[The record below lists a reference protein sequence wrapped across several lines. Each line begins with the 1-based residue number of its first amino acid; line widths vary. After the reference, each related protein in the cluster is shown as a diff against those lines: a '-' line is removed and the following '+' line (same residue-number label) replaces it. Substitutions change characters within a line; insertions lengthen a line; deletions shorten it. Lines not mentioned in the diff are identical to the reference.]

1 MDNHVKI
8 SVGSVSGMG
17 RIEAEFDAP
26 DDVVEVLEQ
35 IIQHVL
41 TFRGEY
47 RTHH

>member
-1 MDNHVKI
+1 MSEYVKI
-8 SVGSVSGMG
+8 NIGSCRVAG

-47 RTHH
+47 RTPQ